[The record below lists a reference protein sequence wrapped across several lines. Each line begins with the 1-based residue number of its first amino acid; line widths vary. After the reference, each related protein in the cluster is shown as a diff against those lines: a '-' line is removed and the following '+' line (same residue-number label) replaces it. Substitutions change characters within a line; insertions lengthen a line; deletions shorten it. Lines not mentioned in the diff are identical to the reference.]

1 MTGLCPPGA
10 VLILGIV
17 LWAAVLDLLFRRI
30 PNRLVLMVLAVT
42 IAAWGNSW
50 LQGMSLDILN
60 EKAGLSEGLAAGFC
74 VLIFGFVLQVKG
86 IVGAGDVKI
95 AAALSLWMGE
105 DAILFLLIMSLAG
118 GAMVLVLGKVRLLEE
133 WLALAAQTWLQRRH
147 AAPPWPFTAFAREDR
162 RGLPYGPAV
171 AAGVLFVIFKNFID

>member
-1 MTGLCPPGA
+1 
-10 VLILGIV
+10 
-17 LWAAVLDLLFRRI
+17 
-30 PNRLVLMVLAVT
+30 MVLAVT

-105 DAILFLLIMSLAG
+105 DAILFLLVMSLAG